1 MKAREGWQLGVSPR
15 APAGGQAHLWLLPC
29 VSQQDGLN
37 RSFAPGSLASSSAFS
52 AGYGESK
59 RLLLEPGAP
68 AAPGLGYGGVHGFAR
83 WVSCICLA
91 LLSCESPAVPCPSCH
106 HVVEFGIGCL

>member
-59 RLLLEPGAP
+59 RLLLKPGA
-68 AAPGLGYGGVHGFAR
+68 GLWWCV
-83 WVSCICLA
+83 A
-91 LLSCESPAVPCPSCH
+91 LSTGSSAFVWPFCRVKVLLFPVRAV
-106 HVVEFGIGCL
+106 IT